1 MSISS
6 FLPSFNILN
15 LTIIQVQECGNKW
28 RLYIVHTLIMT
39 VSYKTLAHVCK
50 KYHMVTY
57 FQGYKIL
64 RIIKIGIFC
73 EYDFENEQAVGL

>member
-28 RLYIVHTLIMT
+28 RLYVVHTLIMP
-39 VSYKTLAHVCK
+39 VSYKTQAHVCNK
-50 KYHMVTY
+50 FCMVTY

-64 RIIKIGIFC
+64 RIIKIRIFC
-73 EYDFENEQAVGL
+73 EYDCEDEQAVGL